1 MSLKKWAKRFGLAL
15 LTLVL
20 AVAGLWAVSRL
31 MGPTDAQE
39 AALATMRSPM
49 PPVERNAFPALWLMP
64 YDVPAAQREA
74 VFAED
79 LRRLRAMPSSL
90 LDASSDQTG
99 AAAYVSV
106 AATRFPTPAMP
117 TEDSERFCRGDE
129 SCLAKVEADP
139 AGYAALVERYAQLLD
154 RVEALRDHDGL
165 RHSFGLRFDMPF
177 PPYQNG
183 NLARTRH
190 ALWFVQGRR
199 TEAFEG
205 VCRSISTW
213 RRIGANS
220 DNLIA
225 RMVGSAYG
233 GQTYPALFLEMLVR
247 TPRDFPLPAA
257 CTEAFA
263 PTAGIES
270 SLCLA
275 MRGEFAYQM
284 SAVERIGASE
294 VASTAGMPVPNL
306 LLPLVHDAETTLSN
320 GAEMLGHFCR
330 PEIER
335 DLRADVLTEMPPPPG
350 VWRLQCAA
358 NALGCMLVEI
368 AYPNFGGYAG
378 RILDANAHLRLIAE
392 LLRMRADGVQPAEV
406 AARLRAVQDR
416 VGSRLRALSL
426 GEDGR
431 TLRMRNYETW
441 RGEFTEIPLPPYLQ
455 SASSG
460 SVPSKGAASKPASP

>member
-1 MSLKKWAKRFGLAL
+1 MQRMSLRKWSKRVGLAL

-20 AVAGLWAVSRL
+20 VAAGVWTASRL
-31 MGPTDAQE
+31 LGPTDAQE
-39 AALATMRSPM
+39 AALAAMRSPI
-49 PPVERNAFPALWLMP
+49 PPVQRNAFPALWLMP
-64 YDVPAAQREA
+64 YDVPTARREA

-79 LRRLRAMPSSL
+79 LRRLRAISSSL
-90 LDASSDQTG
+90 PKASSNQIG
-99 AAAYVSV
+99 AAAYVSI
-106 AATRFPTPAMP
+106 AATRYPTPAMP
-117 TEDSERFCRGDE
+117 TADSERFCRGYE

-139 AGYAALVERYAQLLD
+139 AGYTALVERYASLLD
-154 RVEALRDHDGL
+154 RVESLRDHDGL
-165 RHSFGLRFDMPF
+165 RHSFGLDLDKPF

-190 ALWFVQGRR
+190 ALRFVQGRR
-199 TEAFEG
+199 SEAFEG

-225 RMVGSAYG
+225 RMIGSAYG
-233 GQTYPALFLEMLVR
+233 GQTYPALFLEMLAR
-247 TPRDFPLPAA
+247 TPREFPLPSA
-257 CTEAFA
+257 CSEAFA

-284 SAVERIGASE
+284 SAVEIIETSE
-294 VASTAGMPVPNL
+294 VASVAGISMPNL
-306 LLPLVHDAETTLSN
+306 LSPLFHDSETTLAN

-335 DLRADVLTEMPPPPG
+335 DMRADRLMEMPPPHG
-350 VWRLQCAA
+350 LWRLQCVA
-358 NALGCMLVEI
+358 NALGCVLGEI

-392 LLRMRADGVQPAEV
+392 LLRMRADGTAPAEV
-406 AARLRAVQDR
+406 AVRLRDVQDR
-416 VGSRLRALSL
+416 VGSRMRELSP

-431 TLRMRNYETW
+431 TLRMRNYDTR

-455 SASSG
+455 L
-460 SVPSKGAASKPASP
+460 PASKPASP